1 MSLPSLGRTQL
12 QPVSPLVK
20 LSPGGTAGQGNAA
33 VALSICLSVGQPLSS
48 PLPLVDLSLQ
58 GGKQALSA

>member
-20 LSPGGTAGQGNAA
+20 LGPGGTAGQGNAA
-33 VALSICLSVGQPLSS
+33 VALSICLSVGQLLSS